1 MQKTATI
8 SADRAA
14 APATT
19 RWRLWAATALLAALA
34 IALGLVNLPYAPA
47 PWFDEGSH
55 MQVPKTLVNHGVY
68 ADISSEGF
76 RYFGPTIGVGPTVM
90 LPIAAMFQLFG
101 AAPVLGRLVVVGYF
115 LLALALAALLARR
128 LHGAAA
134 IPLTL
139 ALLLASR
146 TNGFGGMVE
155 YGRQALGEVPGVA
168 FLLLGALFW
177 AKAVAANAADQP
189 RSRHILFSA
198 LSGLGFGL
206 ALITKNQF
214 ALIVGPGLALIALL
228 DLVYYRQG
236 SWWLRALPLGIASAC
251 FGGWTV
257 VMLTML
263 GPSTFSE
270 NLALTRQAAG
280 GAIFV
285 FDPAATLRAARYIV
299 QPYLG
304 LLLPALAY
312 ALWRCRRPT
321 RAALAEL
328 PLALL
333 PALWIAWYLISLG
346 WPRYAFPAVALGAFA
361 VARMLIDLVGWLSDR
376 NQERGLRQA
385 QATPTGFDGLSRRLR
400 GLGLPPAARSAIGH
414 RLSAI
419 VILYAAL
426 AIVFPIGLSVRMI
439 AQPDDGAYRM
449 ADYLN
454 AHIPTATIVETW
466 EPELGVITDHRY
478 HFPPIK
484 LLDQA
489 VRGEWLGADR
499 IAYPVPD
506 EPPHYLVVGAFGR
519 YSGVYNAWVQ
529 GESTDNPALDPTVPY
544 RLVVEFGSYALYE
557 LKTRE

>member
-8 SADRAA
+8 SADRAVT
-14 APATT
+14 PATT
-19 RWRLWAATALLAALA
+19 RWRLWGSTALLAVLA
-34 IALGLVNLPYAPA
+34 IALGLINLPYAPA

-115 LLALALAALLARR
+115 LLALALAGLLARR
-128 LHGAAA
+128 LHGATA

-177 AKAVAANAADQP
+177 VRAVAANTADQP
-189 RSRHILFSA
+189 RPRHILFSA

-236 SWWLRALPLGIASAC
+236 SWWLRTLPLGIASAC

-361 VARMLIDLVGWLSDR
+361 VARMVIDLVGWLSRQRVGQGAKGAADS
-376 NQERGLRQA
+376 ERISGVGR
-385 QATPTGFDGLSRRLR
+385 LSRRLHS
-400 GLGLPPAARSAIGH
+400 LGLSQAAPP
-414 RLSAI
+414 AI
-419 VILYAAL
+419 VILYVAL
-426 AIVFPIGLSVRMI
+426 AIAFPISLSVRMI

-449 ADYLN
+449 AAYLN
-454 AHIPTATIVETW
+454 QHIPTATIVETW

-478 HFPPIK
+478 HFPPIR

-499 IAYPVPD
+499 ITYPVPD

-519 YSGVYNAWVQ
+519 YSGVYNAWIT
-529 GESTDNPALDPTVPY
+529 GANTDAPALDPTVPY
-544 RLVVEFGSYALYE
+544 RLVAEFGSYALYE